1 MKKVVSN
8 LKRMCS
14 ECRWLLKGGLMITCA
29 LLLGSIILTLWAGG
43 WSLDTYYIHRC
54 ADTMR
59 EMAPA
64 ILFLTVFGSAWWEER
79 HRKSGNT

>member
-1 MKKVVSN
+1 MKKIISN
-8 LKRMCS
+8 LKKMCPAS
-14 ECRWLLKGGLMITCA
+14 RWLLKGGLMVACS
-29 LLLGSIILTLWAGG
+29 LLLGSIILACWAGA

-59 EMAPA
+59 EFAPV

-79 HRKSGNT
+79 YRKTHST